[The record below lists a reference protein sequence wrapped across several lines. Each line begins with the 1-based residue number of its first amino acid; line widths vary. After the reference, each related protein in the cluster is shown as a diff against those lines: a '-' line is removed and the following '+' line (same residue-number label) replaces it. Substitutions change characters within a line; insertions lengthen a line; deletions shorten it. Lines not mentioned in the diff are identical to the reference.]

1 MGGTAPHLPPCPR
14 EAHQE
19 NSGRAAG
26 IVCLVRVRVATSKVL
41 GVQELPLQD
50 VPRVLPQP
58 HGRSRLAVLRGQRSH
73 RCQGSS
79 EAWAPSTPRGSHP
92 AVLLAQTMAH
102 LLWDGPG
109 FASLAFPAPASHP
122 PLVPS
127 SIPISQPWLIR
138 GHIPQRNG
146 STKLEVLPTGRVFKE
161 APLQRHDFLLFYSLT
176 EV

>member
-1 MGGTAPHLPPCPR
+1 MGGTAPHLPTCPR

-122 PLVPS
+122 PLVPLPFPFPSPGS
-127 SIPISQPWLIR
+127 SGVISPR
-138 GHIPQRNG
+138 GTAPPNWKFSQ
-146 STKLEVLPTGRVFKE
+146 LEG
-161 APLQRHDFLLFYSLT
+161 FLRRLLYRGMIFYYFIL
-176 EV
+176 